1 MFLMNVCEWVNVS
14 SDHVTDLRQ
23 IMNHIVDMC
32 SLTKFEVRLN
42 LLHKAYDNAVMW
54 LESTATAALAN

>member
-1 MFLMNVCEWVNVS
+1 MNVGEWVNVS
-14 SDHVTDLRQ
+14 SDRVTDLRQ